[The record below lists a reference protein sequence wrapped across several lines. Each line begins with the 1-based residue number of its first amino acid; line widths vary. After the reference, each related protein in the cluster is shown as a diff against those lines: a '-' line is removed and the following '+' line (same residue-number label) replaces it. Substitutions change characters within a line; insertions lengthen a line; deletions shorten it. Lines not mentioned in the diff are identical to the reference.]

1 MNRRDFVAGLG
12 SAAAWPVVARA
23 QQPVLPVIGFLH
35 NQSLDSMRDKMAP
48 FAQGLAETGFVEGR
62 NVAIEHRWAEG
73 ELERRRTLLADLVR
87 RQVSL
92 IIADTT
98 NGGADAKA
106 ATQTIPIIF
115 MAGADPVE
123 FGLVSSLNRP
133 GGNATGYAAQGIEV
147 TAKRLDLLHK
157 LAPAAAPIAMF
168 INTPAPTDPVGR
180 RFGETEG
187 RDFQSAAR
195 VLGLSVVIVDVAAEG
210 SIEAAFEKLIELRA
224 GGLLLGANI
233 LWQQERTQIALLALR
248 HGMPTMFWE
257 SMAVPAGGLASYGP
271 DFLDNFRQVGVY
283 AGRIL
288 KGEKPANLPV
298 IQPTKFEL
306 VLNLKTARALKLEI
320 PTQLLALADRVVE

>member
-1 MNRRDFVAGLG
+1 MKRREFIAGLG
-12 SAAAWPVVARA
+12 SAAAWPLAGRA
-23 QQPVLPVIGFLH
+23 QQPAMPVIGFLH
-35 NQSLDSMRDKMAP
+35 NQSLESMQDKLAP
-48 FAQGLAETGFVEGR
+48 FARGLAETGFVEGR

-73 ELERRRTLLADLVR
+73 QIERRRAFLADLVR

-123 FGLVSSLNRP
+123 FGLVSNLNRP

-147 TAKRLDLLHK
+147 TAKRLELLYK
-157 LAPAAAPIAMF
+157 LVPTATPIAMF
-168 INTPAPTDPVGR
+168 INIPDAIDPVGR
-180 RFGETEG
+180 RFGETEA

-195 VLGLSVVIVDVAAEG
+195 VLGLSVVIVNVAAEG
-210 SIEAAFEKLIELRA
+210 SLERAFEKLVELRA
-224 GGLLLGANI
+224 GALLLGANI
-233 LWQQERTQIALLALR
+233 LWQQERTQIALLAVR
-248 HGMPTMFWE
+248 HAVPTLFWE
-257 SMAVPAGGLASYGP
+257 GVAVSSGALASYGP
-271 DFLDNFRQVGVY
+271 ELLDEFRQVGVY

-288 KGEKPANLPV
+288 KGEKPGDLPV

-306 VLNLKTARALKLEI
+306 VLNLKTARALRLEI
-320 PTQLLALADRVVE
+320 PTPLIAIADRVIE